1 MKYILLIL
9 LTSCTRYYTVT
20 PATIVISR
28 GLMKVVPTGAARII
42 KDTVIHNS
50 FIINKH

>member
-1 MKYILLIL
+1 MKYIILIL
-9 LTSCTRYYTVT
+9 LSSCSRYYTVT

-28 GLMKVVPTGAARII
+28 GLMKVVPTGAAKVI
-42 KDTVIHNS
+42 KDTVISNT